1 VARAPPP
8 TRWNHGGATLAP
20 ALQAPG
26 GMAARPLQRPVQFA
40 DEVRL
45 LARGKDPALLL
56 DGEGVILFV
65 NEAWDRFARENGG
78 GVRVASASLL
88 GTRWFDHVSGDAPRR
103 LHRLLFERAARRL
116 GPAAGGGVVQL
127 NEANGPET
135 ARLVATH
142 LEPVIGA
149 GGALTGVAVVHR
161 VVRELPL
168 AEVYP
173 VVSGEESRWRGGD
186 GVVEQCSCC
195 RRVRR
200 PEEPEEWDLV
210 PGLVAEPPA
219 GVRFDYCALC
229 LELHHAAGAG
239 VEHHEDGAC

>member
-1 VARAPPP
+1 
-8 TRWNHGGATLAP
+8 
-20 ALQAPG
+20 
-26 GMAARPLQRPVQFA
+26 MAARPLSRPVQFA
-40 DEVRL
+40 DEVRI
-45 LARGKDPALLL
+45 LAHQRDPALLL
-56 DGEGVILFV
+56 DRDGVILFV

-78 GVRVASASLL
+78 GERVASASLV
-88 GTRWFDHVSGDAPRR
+88 GTRWFDHISGEAPRR
-103 LHRLLFERAARRL
+103 LHRLLFERAVRRL

-142 LEPVIGA
+142 LEPIVGA
-149 GGALTGVAVVHR
+149 GDVLTGVAVIHR
-161 VVRELPL
+161 LVRELPL

-173 VVSGEESRWRGGD
+173 VVAGDEGRWRDED

-219 GVRFDYCALC
+219 DASFGYCALC
-229 LELHHAAGAG
+229 LELHYAAGAD
-239 VEHHEDGAC
+239 VAREE

>member
-1 VARAPPP
+1 
-8 TRWNHGGATLAP
+8 
-20 ALQAPG
+20 
-26 GMAARPLQRPVQFA
+26 MAARPLQRPTQFA
-40 DEVRL
+40 YEVRL
-45 LARGKDPALLL
+45 LAHERDPALLL
-56 DGEGVILFV
+56 DREGIILFV

-78 GVRVASASLL
+78 GERVASASLV
-88 GTRWFDHVSGDAPRR
+88 GTRWFDHISGEAPRR
-103 LHRLLFERAARRL
+103 LHRLLFERALRRL
-116 GPAAGGGVVQL
+116 GPATGGGVVQL

-142 LEPVIGA
+142 LEPLVGP
-149 GGALTGVAVVHR
+149 GDQLTGVAVVHR

-173 VVSGEESRWRGGD
+173 VVAGDEARWRGED

-210 PGLVAEPPA
+210 PGLVAEPPVQVTF
-219 GVRFDYCALC
+219 GYCALC
-229 LELHHAAGAG
+229 MELHYAAGAG
-239 VEHHEDGAC
+239 VEREE